1 MEIYKTGYYNPETFE
16 RTEIET
22 NLPTDL
28 VKAIRNCLD
37 GNDNYLTTPTMINPE
52 DNSVAVGVMDLND
65 RSLKYNIILKN
76 I

>member
-1 MEIYKTGYYNPETFE
+1 MENYKTDYFHPETFE

-28 VKAIRNCLD
+28 VEAVRNCLD
-37 GNDNYLTTPTMINPE
+37 DNVNYITTPTMINPE
-52 DNSVAVGVMDLND
+52 DNSVMVGVMDLND

>member
-1 MEIYKTGYYNPETFE
+1 MENYKTDYFHPETFE

-28 VKAIRNCLD
+28 VEVIRNCLD
-37 GNDNYLTTPTMINPE
+37 DNDNYLVTPTMINPE
-52 DNSVAVGVMDLND
+52 DNSVMVGVMDLND